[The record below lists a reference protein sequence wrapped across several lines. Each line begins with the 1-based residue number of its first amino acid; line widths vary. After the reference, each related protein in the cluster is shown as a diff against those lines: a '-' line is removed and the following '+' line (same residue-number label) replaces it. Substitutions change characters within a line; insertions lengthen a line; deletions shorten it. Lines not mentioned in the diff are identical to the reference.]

1 MSQINVTTIR
11 NRTGGPPSLDQGV
24 VVGSAATFSST
35 VSIAGTLTYEDVTNI
50 DSVGIITAQSYVSIA
65 DSIVHTGDINTS
77 LRFPAADTFTV
88 ETGGSERIR
97 VDSSGRLAIG
107 NNTPQS
113 FTGNSSDNLVV
124 GSGSGGEGIT
134 IYSATDNQGALSFA
148 DGTSGDAQYRGALS
162 YNHTADR
169 MDFRV
174 NGTTIA
180 AAIDSAGKFGI
191 GTQSPGTELHVNGTT
206 PIFRLSNGSTNIF
219 EVKADTTTTAIRNT
233 TNTALEFSTN
243 DTARLTISNGGAATF
258 TGDVIAGGD
267 PNSAANIGAKIQ
279 NEGIV
284 QVCRAGTDTLFV
296 GSLHNSGATSTINAA
311 GAATFSGLLTLDDT
325 GANAG
330 IQLGTGADFT
340 VKRVAPAV
348 KFNAGADL
356 DHYEFCIGGTE
367 KISFNADG
375 GLTCAGGATFSS
387 GLYLGGTGTANHLDD
402 YEEGSWT
409 PALSSDWTSVT
420 YTIQRGRYI
429 KIGNL
434 VYIYYTL
441 QMSAATSPGSAYA
454 FSILNLPFQ
463 GYDYLAG
470 YFGGGVSGSNIDS
483 FVTDNWT
490 TVFYGGAGTS
500 FTFNDQGGNTSLRC
514 GSNITSTA
522 HGYISGWLV
531 YSADTFI

>member
-97 VDSSGRLAIG
+97 VESSGRLAIG

-233 TNTALEFSTN
+233 TNTAPVSYT
-243 DTARLTISNGGAATF
+243 
-258 TGDVIAGGD
+258 
-267 PNSAANIGAKIQ
+267 
-279 NEGIV
+279 
-284 QVCRAGTDTLFV
+284 
-296 GSLHNSGATSTINAA
+296 H
-311 GAATFSGLLTLDDT
+311 LTL
-325 GANAG
+325 
-330 IQLGTGADFT
+330 
-340 VKRVAPAV
+340 P
-348 KFNAGADL
+348 
-356 DHYEFCIGGTE
+356 
-367 KISFNADG
+367 
-375 GLTCAGGATFSS
+375 
-387 GLYLGGTGTANHLDD
+387 
-402 YEEGSWT
+402 
-409 PALSSDWTSVT
+409 
-420 YTIQRGRYI
+420 TIL
-429 KIGNL
+429 L
-434 VYIYYTL
+434 V
-441 QMSAATSPGSAYA
+441 
-454 FSILNLPFQ
+454 
-463 GYDYLAG
+463 
-470 YFGGGVSGSNIDS
+470 
-483 FVTDNWT
+483 
-490 TVFYGGAGTS
+490 
-500 FTFNDQGGNTSLRC
+500 
-514 GSNITSTA
+514 
-522 HGYISGWLV
+522 
-531 YSADTFI
+531 